1 MGSIPK
7 IFYDYLESAPISS
20 CKVCKTNLLDPA
32 QPYMIEKAFRR
43 HNMLEKDTIMFEMAI
58 CLPCAQEMRNE
69 LSVKSRK
76 HIESFMAENMDQE
89 KLFDKD
95 RPMFEE
101 CLISGVPIVEEEEY
115 QIYGYFLGEQ
125 MIEEPKPYALSG
137 TVVEQIADLLS
148 DQTIDFLDDFMG
160 KHFGIPPEYESAGRK
175 LIFV

>member
-1 MGSIPK
+1 MGNIPK
-7 IFYDYLESAPISS
+7 IFHDFLTAAPFTS
-20 CKVCKTNLLDPA
+20 CKVCKTNLLEPA
-32 QPYMIEKAFRR
+32 KPYMIEKAFRR
-43 HNMLEKDTIMFEMAI
+43 HSMLEKDTIMFEIAI

-69 LSVKSRK
+69 LSKESRQR
-76 HIESFMAENMDQE
+76 IEAFMAEHMDQQ

-101 CLISGVPIVEEEEY
+101 CLVSGKPLTEEEEY
-115 QIYGYFLGEQ
+115 QIYGYFLGDQ
-125 MIEEPKPYALSG
+125 LIEEPKPYALSG
-137 TVVEQIADLLS
+137 TVVEHIAELLS